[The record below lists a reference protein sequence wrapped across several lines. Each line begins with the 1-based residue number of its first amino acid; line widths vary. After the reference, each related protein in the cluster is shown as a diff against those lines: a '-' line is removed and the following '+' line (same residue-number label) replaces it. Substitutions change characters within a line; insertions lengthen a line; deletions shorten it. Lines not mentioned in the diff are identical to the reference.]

1 MNASECVQTNVQIE
15 IVMANP
21 TWTPEVHH
29 WLRLLKGTWDDQNL
43 YVMGW
48 DAQRRTWER

>member
-21 TWTPEVHH
+21 TGTPEVHH
-29 WLRLLKGTWDDQNL
+29 WLRLLKGTSWDGMHGEERGRDDQ
-43 YVMGW
+43 M
-48 DAQRRTWER
+48 